1 MFTRL
6 RLLAALVAVAAGS
19 AAYAEDGG
27 ATAGMKKGSP
37 AIKQAGA
44 LAFGPDGVL
53 FVADTPN
60 ATVYAIATGDTRS
73 AGVKSIDIPKLD
85 EVIGGLLGTTGG
97 DVEIRDMKVNPA
109 SGNVYL
115 SVARGKGP
123 DAAAAIIK
131 VGADGKAAEVPLKD
145 VLFSSVKLDN
155 VNKQSKRG
163 GVPSIT
169 SLAFHKGE
177 LYVAGMT
184 TQEWESNLKA
194 IPFPFAE
201 GTAKGAGVQIYHG
214 AHGKYETNAPIQ
226 TFMAY
231 DIAGQTHLLAS
242 YTCTPLVKFPVAD
255 IKKGDK
261 VKGTTVAE
269 LGNRNRPIDIIAYSK
284 DGKDYALM
292 ANAARGVMKVSL
304 DGVDKIEEIT
314 TPVRGGGKE
323 VLNPDA
329 ATTQRVGGAT
339 AGLKYDVLKDLDGT
353 VQLDKL
359 NDTTAVI
366 VRKTGKGTSL
376 ETVPLP

>member
-1 MFTRL
+1 MFSRT
-6 RLLAALVAVAAGS
+6 RLLAALVVVAFGS
-19 AAYAEDGG
+19 AAG
-27 ATAGMKKGSP
+27 AHDVTVGMKKGTP

-44 LAFGPDGVL
+44 LAFGPHGVL
-53 FVADTPN
+53 FVADNPST
-60 ATVYAIATGDTRS
+60 TVYAIATGDDKK
-73 AGVKSIDIPKLD
+73 AGTKDINIAKVD

-97 DVEIRDMKVNPA
+97 DVMINDMKVNPA

-145 VLFSSVKLDN
+145 VMFSSVKVDN
-155 VNKQSKRG
+155 ASKNPQRA
-163 GVPSIT
+163 PAIT

-194 IPFPFAE
+194 IPFPFSE
-201 GTAKGAGVQIYHG
+201 STSKGAGVQIYHG
-214 AHGKYETNAPIQ
+214 AHGKFETNAPIQ

-242 YTCTPLVKFPVAD
+242 YTCTPLVKFPVAEV
-255 IKKGDK
+255 KKGDK

-269 LGNRNRPIDIIAYSK
+269 LGNRNRPTDIIAYSK
-284 DGKDYALM
+284 DGKDFALL
-292 ANAARGVMKVSL
+292 ANSTRGVMKVPL
-304 DGVDKIEEIT
+304 EGVDKIEEIT
-314 TPVRGGGKE
+314 TPVRGGGKTE
-323 VLNPDA
+323 TNDAA
-329 ATTQRVGGAT
+329 ATTKQIGGAT
-339 AGLKYDVLKDLDGT
+339 AGLKYDVVKDLDGT

-366 VRKTGKGTSL
+366 VRKTSKGTSL
-376 ETVPLP
+376 ETVALP

>member
-1 MFTRL
+1 MFTRS
-6 RLLAALVAVAAGS
+6 RLLAALVAVAFGTAH
-19 AAYAEDGG
+19 AADDA
-27 ATAGMKKGSP
+27 AAGMKKGTP

-53 FVADTPN
+53 FVADSPN
-60 ATVYAIATGDTRS
+60 STVYAIATGDTKP
-73 AGVKSIDIPKLD
+73 AGTKTINIAKVD
-85 EVIGGLLGTTGG
+85 EVVGGLLGTTGG
-97 DVEIRDMKVNPA
+97 DVLINDMKVNPA

-115 SVARGKGP
+115 SVSRGKGP
-123 DAAAAIIK
+123 DAAAAIVK

-145 VLFSSVKLDN
+145 VMFSSVKLDN
-155 VNKQSKRG
+155 VTKKTQRG
-163 GVPSIT
+163 EVPSVT
-169 SLAFHKGE
+169 SLAYHKGE

-194 IPFPFAE
+194 IPFPFSE
-201 GTAKGAGVQIYHG
+201 STSKGAGVQIYHG
-214 AHGKYETNAPIQ
+214 AHGKFETNAPIQ

-242 YTCTPLVKFPVAD
+242 YTCTPLVKFPVAE

-292 ANAARGVMKVSL
+292 ANATRGVMKVGL

-314 TPVRGGGKE
+314 TPVRGAQAQEDKA
-323 VLNPDA
+323 A
-329 ATTQRVGGAT
+329 ATTKLSGGPM
-339 AGLKYDVLKDLDGT
+339 AGLKYDTIKDLDGT

-366 VRKTGKGTSL
+366 VRKTSKGTSL
-376 ETVPLP
+376 ETVALP

>member
-1 MFTRL
+1 MFTCSRM
-6 RLLAALVAVAAGS
+6 LAVLVVVVAGS
-19 AAYAEDGG
+19 AAWADD
-27 ATAGMKKGSP
+27 ATTGMKKGTP

-53 FVADTPN
+53 FVADSPN
-60 ATVYAIATGDTRS
+60 TTVYAIATGDS
-73 AGVKSIDIPKLD
+73 KPAGTKTISIDKID

-97 DVEIRDMKVNPA
+97 DVLVNDMKVNPA

-123 DAAAAIIK
+123 DAAAAVIK
-131 VGADGKAAEVPLKD
+131 VGADGKAAELPLKD
-145 VLFSSVKLDN
+145 VMFSSVKLDN
-155 VNKQSKRG
+155 ASKNPGRA
-163 GVPSIT
+163 PAIT

-194 IPFPFAE
+194 IAFPFSEA
-201 GTAKGAGVQIYHG
+201 TAKGAGVQIYHG
-214 AHGKYETNAPIQ
+214 AHGKFETNAPIQ

-231 DIAGQTHLLAS
+231 DIAGQTHMLAS

-255 IKKGDK
+255 VKKGDK

-269 LGNRNRPIDIIAYSK
+269 LGNMNRPTDIIAYSK
-284 DGKDYALM
+284 DGKDFALL
-292 ANAARGVMKVSL
+292 ANSTRGVMKVGL
-304 DGVDKIEEIT
+304 DGVDKIQEIT
-314 TPVRGGGKE
+314 TPVRGGE
-323 VLNPDA
+323 QPQVNNDA
-329 ATTQRVGGAT
+329 ATTKRVGGAT
-339 AGLKYDVLKDLDGT
+339 AGLKYDVVKELDGT

-366 VRKTGKGTSL
+366 VRKTAKGTSL
-376 ETVPLP
+376 ETVALP